1 MPIRQ
6 LSDGDVDGS
15 VLGQSS
21 TDKLGFYGAT
31 VPVVRQVVST
41 YTTTTLS
48 NSTSTNWGYT
58 TSTQA
63 DAINSQVVALT
74 AALRN
79 LGLVGG

>member
-1 MPIRQ
+1 MSIRQ
-6 LSDGDVDGS
+6 LSDGDTDGT

-31 VPVVRQVVST
+31 VPVVRPSVSA
-41 YTTTTLS
+41 YTTTTAAI
-48 NSTSTNWGYT
+48 STSTNWGYS

-63 DAINSQVVALT
+63 DAINTQVVAIT

-79 LGLVGG
+79 LGMVG